1 MTEDSI
7 ENRRMSSSSN
17 NEAPPPP
24 MPTNVQVA
32 VRCRPLNS
40 REKAAG
46 RGAVVQCK
54 PNSNELAV
62 VKRKTYTFDRVFG
75 QYSTQKDVFTSVVRP
90 AVDEA
95 LAGYNCT
102 VFAYGQ
108 TGTGKTYTMQGDL
121 SPGSETA
128 GIIPRSVRC
137 IFDAL
142 EAKGEEFSVRVSFL
156 QLYNE
161 ELKDLLDP
169 DTDKKLRLMEDVKRG
184 GIYCMNLLE
193 ITATTAKHVFELV
206 NTGVKNRI
214 TSETLM
220 NENSSRSHSI
230 FTIRIHSKEHNAAGE
245 DLLRVGQLNLVDLA
259 GSECV
264 GRSGARNAR
273 AREAGTIN
281 QSLLTLGR
289 VITALVDNLPHVP
302 YRDSKLTRLLQE
314 SLGGRAKTTIIATLA
329 PCGDSLDETLSTL
342 EYAFRAKHIKNKPE
356 LNQKMTKAGLLNDF
370 GSEIETLRAALR
382 AARLK
387 DGVYLPLEQ
396 FTDMQE
402 RLAGQGAQLTEL
414 EEMLKARDSS
424 CKQLEEVAEQHAN
437 EVAALTLEKQE
448 VSNKLATTE
457 DELTSTK
464 ETLEKT
470 TKELHQVL
478 AMLKAFQDN
487 EEALLANGAT
497 AAKLY
502 SESDKRAA
510 QLVTKIEN
518 TRRAEE
524 ANTVL
529 ATSYSSDSQSKI
541 NMFLERLAKHKE
553 SQEGMFQ
560 DVSNALHEL
569 QTAHSTDLDGLVTSL
584 NALQGLVEERR
595 AQASETF
602 VEDDSAKHAQREEV
616 ATSMKEQQDIMQQQL
631 QKFVEMSKSQATAI
645 VEDLASSKSRTVS
658 FLESVQSTLEG
669 SREELSSF
677 LTEQSDKLLELQ
689 VAIDM
694 SIEMQSKEL
703 DESKAVLT
711 AALKDSHT
719 QQQEELNDMK
729 AQLAQYID
737 KCIQN
742 QVQKLDDQTLLIEEN
757 AKKQHKQLSYVQT
770 ITEQEM
776 KSFVQAIGGQ
786 NSKHESESAGL
797 RERLSEMRG
806 KLDETNARQTELVQS
821 HEQLQ
826 TARSNDAAALAKK
839 HTEGMSSLLEKYSKT
854 DAEASSQR
862 QGQLTQ
868 FLVDHEE
875 LRQLLNGGCKTLEEG
890 LQTKIMNTKRKIEA
904 ASALGKEMVGEAT
917 EASTQQLQ
925 AMETYM
931 KKRKI
936 NARTGTTPMKKDDR
950 PFPSF
955 EATKVSSEQLI
966 AAENSSIHANS
977 SISELISGHKR
988 RRLSDASATVD
999 DITPVVEDTPA
1010 QDPSDTP
1017 VSTEATGTATASSSS
1032 QESMNSAS
1040 TASSTSTAAKTLEPR
1055 AETKPTTTANVAN
1068 TTSSK
1073 LRKAGPSGLHRKKP
1087 VVAHPHRSMK
1097 VPSAG
1102 AAVARKATKTS
1113 ALAAPKR
1120 YRAKSPLGET
1130 TNFR

>member
-1 MTEDSI
+1 
-7 ENRRMSSSSN
+7 MSSSSSASDGPSPTN
-17 NEAPPPP
+17 
-24 MPTNVQVA
+24 TNVQVA

-54 PNSNELAV
+54 PHSNEVAV

-108 TGTGKTYTMQGDL
+108 TGTGKTFTMQGDL
-121 SPGSETA
+121 APASEMA

-137 IFDAL
+137 IFDAV
-142 EAKGEEFSVRVSFL
+142 EASGEEFSVRVSFL

-193 ITATTAKHVFELV
+193 VTATTAKHVYELV

-329 PCGDSLDETLSTL
+329 PCADSLDETLSTL

-402 RLAGQGAQLTEL
+402 RLGGQGAQLTEL
-414 EEMLKARDSS
+414 EEMLKARSVS
-424 CKQLEEVAEQHAN
+424 CKELEEAAEKHAT
-437 EVAALTLEKQE
+437 EVTALTLANQE
-448 VSNKLATTE
+448 VSNKLLATE
-457 DELTSTK
+457 GELT
-464 ETLEKT
+464 T
-470 TKELHQVL
+470 TKGTLKKMTEELREVRGVL
-478 AMLKAFQDN
+478 TSYQDN
-487 EEALLANGAT
+487 EKILLASGAT

-502 SESDKRAA
+502 DASEKRAA
-510 QLVTKIEN
+510 QLLTKIEN
-518 TRRAEE
+518 TQRVEE
-524 ANTVL
+524 ANTAL
-529 ATSYSSDSQSKI
+529 ATSYRTDSQSHI
-541 NMFLERLAKHKE
+541 SNFLERLAKHKQR
-553 SQEGMFQ
+553 QEGMFQ
-560 DVSNALHEL
+560 GVYNALHEVL
-569 QTAHSTDLDGLVTSL
+569 TSHSSDLDGLATSL
-584 NALQGLVEERR
+584 NALQGLVKAHRT
-595 AQASETF
+595 QATETF
-602 VEDDSAKHAQREEV
+602 TEDDARNRGHREEV
-616 ATSMKEQQDIMQQQL
+616 TSSTKEQQDTMQQQL
-631 QKFVEMSKSQATAI
+631 ENFVEMAKIHASAI
-645 VEDLASSKSRTVS
+645 LEDLSSSKSRNMS
-658 FLESVQSTLEG
+658 FLEDVQSALEV
-669 SREELSSF
+669 SRGELNSF
-677 LTEQSDKLLELQ
+677 LTDQSDQLLELQ

-694 SIEMQSKEL
+694 SIEKQAKEL
-703 DESKAVLT
+703 DESNKALT
-711 AALKDSHT
+711 DALKDSHA
-719 QQQEELNDMK
+719 QQTEELNGMK
-729 AQLAQYID
+729 THLAQYID

-742 QVQKLDDQTLLIEEN
+742 QAQKLDKQTLLIDEN
-757 AKKQHKQLSYVQT
+757 SKKHHKQLSYVQT
-770 ITEQEM
+770 ITEKEM
-776 KSFVQAIGGQ
+776 KTFVQGMNNQ
-786 NSKHESESAGL
+786 NLKHENETAGL
-797 RERLSEMRG
+797 REQLSEMKKQLG
-806 KLDETNARQTELVQS
+806 ATGERQSELVQS
-821 HEQLQ
+821 QKRLQ
-826 TARSNDAAALAKK
+826 TKWSNDAAAIDAR
-839 HTEGMSSLLEKYSKT
+839 HTENMSSLMEKQAQV
-854 DAEASSQR
+854 DAEVLTKR

-868 FLVDHEE
+868 FLGDHDE
-875 LRQLLNGGCKTLEEG
+875 LRQLLNGGFKTLEKG
-890 LQTKIMNTKRKIEA
+890 LQTHVANTKEKIES
-904 ASALGKEMVGEAT
+904 ASMLGKEIIGEAT
-917 EASTQQLQ
+917 EASSHQLEN
-925 AMETYM
+925 METFM
-931 KKRKI
+931 KKRKVTVQ
-936 NARTGTTPMKKDDR
+936 TGTTPMKNNNR
-950 PFPSF
+950 TFPSF
-955 EATKVSSEQLI
+955 KATKVSTEQLNADNLSI
-966 AAENSSIHANS
+966 DVHTSSVEA
-977 SISELISGHKR
+977 LTGHKR
-988 RRLSDASATVD
+988 RRLSDANEDPRPESKPAT
-999 DITPVVEDTPA
+999 A
-1010 QDPSDTP
+1010 PS
-1017 VSTEATGTATASSSS
+1017 VSTT
-1032 QESMNSAS
+1032 
-1040 TASSTSTAAKTLEPR
+1040 P
-1055 AETKPTTTANVAN
+1055 
-1068 TTSSK
+1068 SK
-1073 LRKAGPSGLHRKKP
+1073 IKKVNPSVLHRKKP
-1087 VVAHPHRSMK
+1087 VVALTHRSMK
-1097 VPSAG
+1097 VSSAD
-1102 AAVARKATKTS
+1102 ATAARKAAKMS

-1120 YRAKSPLGET
+1120 FRAKSPLGET
-1130 TNFR
+1130 MNFR

>member
-1 MTEDSI
+1 MTESSSDQ
-7 ENRRMSSSSN
+7 RRTSSSSDHD
-17 NEAPPPP
+17 APPPPP

-54 PNSNELAV
+54 PQSSEVAV
-62 VKRKTYTFDRVFG
+62 LKRKTYTFDRVFG

-128 GIIPRSVRC
+128 GIIPRSVCR

-142 EAKGEEFSVRVSFL
+142 EASGEEFSVRVSFL

-169 DTDKKLRLMEDVKRG
+169 DTDKKLRLMEDAKKG
-184 GIYCMNLLE
+184 GIYCVNLLE
-193 ITATTAKHVFELV
+193 VTATTAKHVYELV

-230 FTIRIHSKEHNAAGE
+230 FTVRIHSKEHNATGE

-329 PCGDSLDETLSTL
+329 PCADSLDETLSTL
-342 EYAFRAKHIKNKPE
+342 EYAFRAKNIKNKPE

-414 EEMLKARDSS
+414 EEMLKARNSS
-424 CKQLEEVAEQHAN
+424 CKELEEVAEMHAS
-437 EVAALTLEKQE
+437 EVAALTVAKQE
-448 VSNKLATTE
+448 VDNKLAATE
-457 DELTSTK
+457 GELTSAK
-464 ETLEKT
+464 GALEKT
-470 TKELHQVL
+470 TQELHQMQAV
-478 AMLKAFQDN
+478 LKAFQNN
-487 EEALLANGAT
+487 EQVLLANGAT
-497 AAKLY
+497 AVKLY
-502 SESDKRAA
+502 NASEKRAS
-510 QLVTKIEN
+510 QLSTKIEN
-518 TRRAEE
+518 TQRAEE

-529 ATSYSSDSQSKI
+529 ATSYRSNSQSRI
-541 NMFLERLAKHKE
+541 NAFLERLAKHKE
-553 SQEGMFQ
+553 RQEGMFG
-560 DVSNALHEL
+560 DVTNTLHEL

-584 NALQGLVEERR
+584 NALQGLVEARR
-595 AQASETF
+595 AQTSEAL
-602 VEDDSAKHAQREEV
+602 VEDDAQKHAQREEV
-616 ATSMKEQQDIMQQQL
+616 TTSMKEQQEAMQQQL
-631 QKFVEMSKSQATAI
+631 EKFIEMSKSHAMA
-645 VEDLASSKSRTVS
+645 VMEDLASSKSRNLS
-658 FLESVQSTLEG
+658 FLENTQSALEG
-669 SREELSSF
+669 SRAELSSF

-694 SIEMQSKEL
+694 SIEKQAKEL
-703 DESKAVLT
+703 DESKAALM
-711 AALKDSHT
+711 AAVKDSHT
-719 QQQEELNDMK
+719 QQQEELNGMK
-729 AQLAQYID
+729 ARMAQYIE
-737 KCIQN
+737 KCLQSRT
-742 QVQKLDDQTLLIEEN
+742 QKLDEQTMLIEEN
-757 AKKQHKQLSYVQT
+757 SKKQHKQISYVQAV
-770 ITEQEM
+770 TEQEM
-776 KSFVQAIGGQ
+776 KSFVQAMGSQ
-786 NSKHESESAGL
+786 NSKHESETAGL

-806 KLDETNARQTELVQS
+806 QLGETNARQTELVQS
-821 HEQLQ
+821 HERLQ
-826 TARSNDAAALAKK
+826 TAWNNDAAALAIK
-839 HTEGMSSLLEKYSKT
+839 HTEDMSSLTEKHSEA
-854 DAEASSQR
+854 DAQASSKR
-862 QGQLTQ
+862 QGQLAQ
-868 FLVDHEE
+868 FLGDHEE
-875 LRQLLNGGCKTLEEG
+875 LRQLLKGGCKTLEKG
-890 LQTKIMNTKRKIEA
+890 LQNQITNTKSKAESA
-904 ASALGKEMVGEAT
+904 AVLGKTIVGEAT

-925 AMETYM
+925 AMEAYM

-936 NARTGTTPMKKDDR
+936 NERTGETPMKKDNR
-950 PFPSF
+950 PFPPF
-955 EATKVSSEQLI
+955 EATKVSVQQSN
-966 AAENSSIHANS
+966 AAENSSSYANS
-977 SISELISGHKR
+977 SSNEPIASHKR
-988 RRLSDASATVD
+988 RRLSDATID
-999 DITPVVEDTPA
+999 DVTPVVEDTPA
-1010 QDPSDTP
+1010 QTQNDIP
-1017 VSTEATGTATASSSS
+1017 VTTETTRTATANASSSS
-1032 QESMNSAS
+1032 QESMNPAPVSA
-1040 TASSTSTAAKTLEPR
+1040 ADSSTTAKGEPR
-1055 AETKPTTTANVAN
+1055 AETTTTNAVN
-1068 TTSSK
+1068 TTPSK
-1073 LRKAGPSGLHRKKP
+1073 LKKMGPSGLHRKKP
-1087 VVAHPHRSMK
+1087 AVAHPHRSMK

-1102 AAVARKATKTS
+1102 AAAARKTTKTP